1 MRFISYHK
9 IEQGLICDRVGAVVV
24 GEFCV
29 RDLISPGTRVAS
41 TEDLKVYFNLL
52 VDMFSPTVIL
62 EVISS
67 TEEEVIV
74 EELSKFLGEGR
85 GELSTTIRDD
95 FVIKS
100 KAEVDFV
107 EKKSHEPLG
116 GDSFLDGAEN
126 YLCCKT
132 MVNHNQ

>member
-1 MRFISYHK
+1 MI
-9 IEQGLICDRVGAVVV
+9 V
-24 GEFCV
+24 GEFNM
-29 RDLISPGTRVAS
+29 RDFASPGTQIAS
-41 TEDLKVYFNLL
+41 IEDSKVYFNLL
-52 VDMFSPTVIL
+52 VDMFCLTVRMG
-62 EVISS
+62 VISS

-100 KAEVDFV
+100 EAEVDFV
-107 EKKSHEPLG
+107 EKESHDPLS
-116 GDSFLDGAEN
+116 GDGFLDEAEN